1 MQKIALSATELDRL
15 HAACAKDAEM
25 QPPMD
30 GEVFRFRGAGGVLLA
45 RACHDGG
52 YSLSPGAFAA
62 LQKLR
67 GAGGPPPPTGEAALR
82 LASELM
88 LRDGRRCFYCDVEL
102 TDGRQPTVEHLLSK
116 SRGGSDDLA
125 NLAIACKPCNQAVA
139 DRPIVQKVRYR
150 DERRRYGAP
159 TRLVVD

>member
-1 MQKIALSATELDRL
+1 MQKIALSAVELDRL
-15 HAACAKDAEM
+15 RAACAAGAEP

-30 GEVFRFRGAGGVLLA
+30 GEVFRFRSAGGVLLA

-67 GAGGPPPPTGEAALR
+67 GPGGAPQPTGEAAMR
-82 LASELM
+82 LAGELM

-102 TDGRQPTVEHLLSK
+102 TDGRSPTVEHLLSK

-125 NLAIACKPCNQAVA
+125 NLALACKPCNQAVA
-139 DRPIVQKVRYR
+139 DRPIVQKVRFR
-150 DERRRYGAP
+150 DERRRAGAP
-159 TRLVVD
+159 PRLVVE

>member
-1 MQKIALSATELDRL
+1 MQKIALSSTELDRL
-15 HAACAKDAEM
+15 HAACANGAEP

-30 GEVFRFRGAGGVLLA
+30 GEVFRFRAAGGVLLA

-67 GAGGPPPPTGEAALR
+67 GSGGSAQPTGEAALKV
-82 LASELM
+82 AGELM
-88 LRDGRRCFYCDVEL
+88 MRDGRRCFYCDAEL
-102 TDGRQPTVEHLLSK
+102 TDARPPTVEHLLSK

-125 NLAIACKPCNQAVA
+125 NLALACKPCHQAVA
-139 DRPIVQKVRYR
+139 DRPIVQKVRFR
-150 DERRRYGAP
+150 DERRRMGAP
-159 TRLVVD
+159 GRLVVE